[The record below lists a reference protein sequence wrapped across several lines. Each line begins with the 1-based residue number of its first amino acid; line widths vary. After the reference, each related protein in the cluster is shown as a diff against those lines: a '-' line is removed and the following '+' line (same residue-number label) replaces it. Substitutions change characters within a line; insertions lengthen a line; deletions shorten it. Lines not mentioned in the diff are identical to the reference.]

1 MRISDCGSAVYS
13 SYLPLIE
20 YTRPSIRGSAN
31 SPTILV
37 GSWQLSRPATS
48 PTSVVPSGHSAAVG
62 GGVVGGGV
70 VGGVVGGGVVV
81 GGGGNAPSPGAAT
94 LSEPPTHALSA
105 KAAARVRSE
114 EHTSELQA
122 RMHSAYAG
130 CCLKHNIANDNNT
143 VVNEN
148 A

>member
-81 GGGGNAPSPGAAT
+81 GGGGNAPSPGEAT
-94 LSEPPTHALSA
+94 LSEPPPHALSA
-105 KAAARVRSE
+105 KAAARVINRVLELLEAAIRSAE
-114 EHTSELQA
+114 
-122 RMHSAYAG
+122 RRVG
-130 CCLKHNIANDNNT
+130 
-143 VVNEN
+143 NECVSTCRSRWSP
-148 A
+148 